1 MRVLILSLVATLGF
15 ATQSTA
21 QVPSF
26 QMQEIDRGLKIGYA
40 VIVEDLDGD
49 KHPDIVV
56 VDQLQIAFYQN
67 PGSRDGVWKKHVI
80 LDGQTTADNVC
91 ITALNIVGDEL
102 PELVIGAGWKPFD
115 TLNAGQLVWLE
126 RNGATTEPWKVH
138 QLPCDEPTVHRV
150 RSIDINADGRKEIV
164 HVPLMGRGAT
174 KQANWTDGRPLAVIA
189 MEVPQG
195 DPRQKENWKPIV
207 LNQELHVA
215 HNFCVATSPY
225 ASSESSRDSSRGSSI
240 LTASYAGVSLLAPST
255 DGKPWESVLLHQAN
269 QANPSSNRGAS
280 EIKQT
285 GDGRGLI
292 GTIEPWHGN
301 QVVVYTPELKAGAAV
316 ASVERHVLDEQL
328 RWGHAVNFADLNA
341 DGLDELIIGV
351 RDDPNASLGDNFT
364 ERRGVRIYHSRDK
377 SGKQWDRTILDD
389 GGVAVEDLT
398 TADLD
403 GDGRIDIIAVG
414 RQTGNARI
422 YWNQGAVR

>member
-1 MRVLILSLVATLGF
+1 MRVLIFSLVF
-15 ATQSTA
+15 ALCFTTKAIA

-26 QMQEIDRGLKIGYA
+26 KMQEIDRGLKIGYA

-80 LDGQTTADNVC
+80 LDGQTIADNVC
-91 ITALNIVGDEL
+91 ITAMNIVGDEL

-126 RNGATTEPWKVH
+126 RNGATTEPWIVH
-138 QLPCDEPTVHRV
+138 QLPSDEPTVHRV
-150 RSIDINADGRKEIV
+150 RSIDINGDGRKEIV
-164 HVPLMGRGAT
+164 QVPLMGRGAT
-174 KQANWTDGRPLAVIA
+174 KQANWTDGRPLAIVA

-207 LNQELHVA
+207 LNQELNVA
-215 HNFCVATSPY
+215 HNFCVATPPY
-225 ASSESSRDSSRGSSI
+225 APSNSSRGSSI
-240 LTASYAGVSLLAPST
+240 LAASYAGVSLLAPSA
-255 DGKPWESVLLHQAN
+255 DGTPWKSVLLHPAN

-280 EIKQT
+280 EIKQSS
-285 GDGRGLI
+285 DGRGLI
-292 GTIEPWHGN
+292 ATIEPWHGN
-301 QVVVYTPELKAGAAV
+301 QVVVYTPATTSFAAV
-316 ASVERHVLDEQL
+316 TSVERQVLDEQL

-351 RDDPNASLGDNFT
+351 RDDPNAALGDTFA
-364 ERRGVRIYHSRDK
+364 ERRGVRIYQSRDK
-377 SGKQWDRTILDD
+377 SGEQWDRIILDE

-403 GDGRIDIIAVG
+403 SDGRIDIIAVG

-422 YWNQGAVR
+422 YWNQDSKR

>member
-1 MRVLILSLVATLGF
+1 MRALVLNLLVTFGLA
-15 ATQSTA
+15 AQVTA

-40 VIVEDLDGD
+40 VIVEDMDGD

-56 VDQLQIAFYQN
+56 VDQLQIAFYRN
-67 PGSRDGVWKKHVI
+67 PGSREGAWKKHVI
-80 LDGQTTADNVC
+80 LDGQTINDNVC
-91 ITALNIVGDEL
+91 IAALNIVGDEL
-102 PELVIGAGWKPFD
+102 PELVVGAGWKPFD

-138 QLPCDEPTVHRV
+138 QLPCDEPMVHRV
-150 RSIDINADGRKEIV
+150 RSIDINGDGRKEIV

-174 KQANWTDGRPLAVIA
+174 KQANWADGRPLAVIA
-189 MEVPQG
+189 LEVPQE
-195 DPRQKENWKPIV
+195 DPRRKESWKPVV

-215 HNFCVATSPY
+215 HNFCIASSPY
-225 ASSESSRDSSRGSSI
+225 GSSETNRGASI
-240 LTASYAGVSLLAPST
+240 LTASYEGVGLLAPSAN
-255 DGKPWESVLLHQAN
+255 GMPWKSVLLHPAN
-269 QANPSSNRGAS
+269 QANPNSNRGAS
-280 EIKQT
+280 EIKQS

-301 QVVVYTPELKAGAAV
+301 QVVVYTPELKAGSAIV
-316 ASVERHVLDEQL
+316 SSVERNVIDDQL

-341 DGLDELIIGV
+341 DGLDELIVGV

-364 ERRGVRIYHSRDK
+364 ERRGVRIYQSRDK
-377 SGKQWDRTILDD
+377 AGKQWDRTILED

-403 GDGRIDIIAVG
+403 SDGRIDIIAVG

-422 YWNQGAVR
+422 YWNR